1 MLLGFGLSS
10 AERQPALRHLSSG
23 AATVLFGAFSFEEKA
38 GKESCFIKLYRLVTI
53 YKP

>member
-10 AERQPALRHLSSG
+10 AERQPALGHRGSG

-38 GKESCFIKLYRLVTI
+38 GKESCF
-53 YKP
+53 